1 MTLFEAQ
8 EKLRT
13 YGQEHVL
20 KYYEELNE
28 EEKQALL
35 DQIAVTDMKIRE
47 ACNHRD

>member
-28 EEKQALL
+28 EAGEY
-35 DQIAVTDMKIRE
+35 DE
-47 ACNHRD
+47 AEETEETEDIEI